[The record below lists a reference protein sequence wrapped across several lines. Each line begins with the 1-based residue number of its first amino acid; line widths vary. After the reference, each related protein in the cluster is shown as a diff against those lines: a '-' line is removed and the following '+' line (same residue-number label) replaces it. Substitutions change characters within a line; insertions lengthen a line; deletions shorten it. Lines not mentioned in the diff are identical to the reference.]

1 MHLEKWPVNL
11 VIGHYLEG
19 KEELVQKEGN
29 YVQITAHDPSLCE
42 AHQLTLPTFAPA
54 LHIL

>member
-1 MHLEKWPVNL
+1 MHLEKWPVCVVFNL

-29 YVQITAHDPSLCE
+29 YVQITARDPSLCE
-42 AHQLTLPTFAPA
+42 AHQL
-54 LHIL
+54 